1 MKTFRIRANL
11 TFQTDDLTNAYLALS
26 DYFYGLH
33 MNNPNLNFKGECQV
47 KEEETKEVDDK
58 FKRKYED
65 VAITFGNTFVGKM
78 VAEVPDWYL
87 DKCLLEQDWVEKKY
101 PKVYAVAKQERAYRD
116 KWHIKV
122 TE

>member
-1 MKTFRIRANL
+1 MKFQIRANL
-11 TFQTDDLTNAYLALS
+11 TFEASDKTDAYLILS
-26 DYFYGLH
+26 DYFLGLSR
-33 MNNPNLNFKGECQV
+33 NNPNPKLKGECQV
-47 KEEETKEVDDK
+47 NPEETKEVDDK
-58 FKRKYED
+58 FKRKYQD

-101 PKVYAVAKQERAYRD
+101 PEVYAVAKIERAYRN